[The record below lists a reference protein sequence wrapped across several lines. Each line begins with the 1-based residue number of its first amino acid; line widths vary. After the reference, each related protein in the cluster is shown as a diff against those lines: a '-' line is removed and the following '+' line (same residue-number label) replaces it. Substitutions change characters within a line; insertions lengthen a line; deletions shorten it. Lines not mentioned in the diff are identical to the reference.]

1 MTVRSYLDRPAK
13 WIERLMLAEAFRRLV
28 CFGPLGEYAYLGFGS
43 HEFVDF
49 ELLWRTLGI
58 TRMTS
63 IEKETPVD
71 RFEFNRP
78 FGSIVV
84 EPGESFTVLPRIV
97 FGPHTIVW
105 LDYTDKLTVPII
117 NDVRDC
123 ARRLGSGSALVVTV
137 NVANVEKVP
146 DRRAAVVK
154 AIEERR
160 IPATETDD
168 TLAKWGLARLCR
180 DVLVDEVTQAM
191 RDRIES
197 AKFEQLFHFHYADR
211 SKMLTWGGVILAD
224 EDRQAFEEARFGQL
238 DFVRT
243 GADPLLLAPP
253 SLTLREVLKLNE
265 ALPLTAGTT
274 GPLSWMTSEELEA
287 YARLHRWYPSLP

>member
-28 CFGPLGEYAYLGFGS
+28 CFGPLHEYAYLGFGS

-58 TRMTS
+58 TRMMS
-63 IEKETPVD
+63 IEEKTPID

-78 FGSIVV
+78 FGGIVV
-84 EPGESFTVLPRIV
+84 EPGVSFTVLPRIT
-97 FGPHTIVW
+97 FEPHTIVW

-137 NVANVEKVP
+137 NVATAEKVQ

-160 IPATETDD
+160 VPAAATDE
-168 TLAKWGLARLCR
+168 TLANWGLARLCR
-180 DVLVDEVTQAM
+180 DVLADEVAQAM
-191 RDRIES
+191 RDRIEP
-197 AKFEQLFHFHYADR
+197 AKFEPLFHFQYQDT

-224 EDRQAFEEARFGQL
+224 EGRQAFEEARFDHL

-253 SLTLREVLKLNE
+253 SLTLREVLKLND
-265 ALPLTAGTT
+265 ALPLTAGAT
-274 GPLSWMTSEELEA
+274 GPLSWMTAEELEA

>member
-28 CFGPLGEYAYLGFGS
+28 CFGPLAEYAYLGFGS

-63 IEKETPVD
+63 IEKTTPVD

-84 EPGESFTVLPRIV
+84 EPGESFTVLPRIT
-97 FGPHTIVW
+97 FGQHTIVW

-137 NVANVEKVP
+137 NVANVERIQ

-160 IPATETDD
+160 VPAAATDK
-168 TLAKWGLARLCR
+168 TLANWGLAQLCR
-180 DVLVDEVTQAM
+180 DVLADEVTQAM
-191 RDRIES
+191 RDRIEP
-197 AKFEQLFHFHYADR
+197 AKFEPLFHFQYQDT
-211 SKMLTWGGVILAD
+211 SKMLTWGGLIVA
-224 EDRQAFEEARFGQL
+224 EKDRREFQEGRFDQL

-243 GADPLLLAPP
+243 GMSPLLLAPP
-253 SLTLREVLKLNE
+253 TLTLREVLRLNE
-265 ALPLTAGTT
+265 VLPLAAGAT
-274 GPLSWMTSEELEA
+274 GPLSWMTSEDLEA